1 MIVKKPLSPIT
12 LPVIFFAGVIALG
25 TVLLHSSF
33 SLNQRSFSW
42 LDALFTATSATCVTG
57 LTVVDTGTFFSRFG
71 QTVILCL
78 IQLGGLGIMS
88 FTSLTFYLL
97 RKRVSMTD
105 KIAVGQGLLHDSA
118 FQLGQFLQR
127 IFFWTMIIEA
137 GGAFFILIQDHAK
150 FSLFSA
156 VFHSVSAFCNA
167 GFSLNPHS
175 LVPWCGDWRINFVF
189 IILIVLGG
197 LGFSVLVECQQ
208 YIFAIIR
215 NPGGRRRKLSWYS
228 LTVIK
233 TSLFLILVGAFA
245 IFFAENIG
253 FSKNISGS
261 KAVLGALFQSVTC
274 RTAGFNTVHIGLMTN
289 ASLLIMII
297 LMFIGGAP
305 GSCAGGIK
313 VTTFRVLW
321 AFIKAQLKGNPQ
333 AVIGK
338 YAIDKKS
345 LSNALILF
353 VFAGALIVFAVLL
366 LNFTEGGDIPHPQAK
381 GLFIEIVFEAVSAFG
396 TVGLST
402 GLTPRLSD
410 GGRIIITL
418 LMFIG
423 RLGPL
428 VLLVSF
434 QSMQKKELYAWPE
447 EKILIG

>member
-1 MIVKKPLSPIT
+1 MKVKKPLSPIT

-25 TVLLHSSF
+25 TVLLHSPF
-33 SLNQRSFSW
+33 SLNQRPLSW

-97 RKRVSMTD
+97 RKRVSMAD
-105 KIAVGQGLLHDSA
+105 KIAVGQGLLHDPN

-127 IFFWTMIIEA
+127 IFFWTMIIELC
-137 GGAFFILIQDHAK
+137 GAFFIFIQGHAE

-175 LVPWCGDWRINFVF
+175 LVPWCGNWGINFVF
-189 IILIVLGG
+189 IVLIVLGG

-208 YIFAIIR
+208 YIFAMIK
-215 NPGGRRRKLSWYS
+215 NPGSRRRRLSWYS
-228 LTVIK
+228 TTVIK

-253 FSKNISGS
+253 FSKHISS
-261 KAVLGALFQSVTC
+261 SEAILGALFQSVTC
-274 RTAGFNTVHIGLMTN
+274 RTAGFNTVNIGLMTN

-321 AFIKAQLKGNPQ
+321 AFIKAQLKGKTQ

-381 GLFIEIVFEAVSAFG
+381 GLFMEIVFEAVSAFG